1 MARKIC
7 PFLFFS
13 WLFLP
18 LLLFG
23 QQTEL
28 GNIFGQLRVA
38 RGDFP
43 SHQIMVELRFR
54 GATITSMYADTDGKF
69 GFNNLVGGEYHIVIN
84 DDTYEPVD
92 ERVMLHPEPIA
103 NAMAFITLRPRQ
115 AAPRNDLLAPRASGS
130 NPYLVDPA
138 DYNKRFPKKAVK
150 EYERGLEAERKG
162 KPDQA
167 AEHYLGALKTAPDY
181 YPAHNNLGSL
191 YLSRSAF
198 KSAEE
203 QFREAVRLD
212 QNEAQ
217 PYFNLANVLL
227 LTGRYSESE
236 SAVASGLQRRPD
248 SGFGNFLQG
257 CLLGRAGHYPEAEKS
272 LQQALRLDPVLWQ
285 AHLQL
290 VNLYLQ
296 QGRRENAVSQLQ
308 TFLQLFPSVP
318 ATANAKHLLN
328 RLQAETQVARP
339 AK

>member
-1 MARKIC
+1 MLLASLC
-7 PFLFFS
+7 L
-13 WLFLP
+13 LP
-18 LLLFG
+18 SLLA

-54 GATITSMYADTDGKF
+54 GATISSMYADTEGKF
-69 GFNNLVGGEYHIVIN
+69 GFANLVGGEYHIIIN
-84 DDTYEPVD
+84 DETYEPVD

-103 NAMAFITLRPRQ
+103 NAIAFVTLRPRQ
-115 AAPRNDLLAPRASGS
+115 YAPPADPLPPRASGS

-138 DYNKRFPKKAVK
+138 EYNKRFPKKAVK

-162 KPDQA
+162 KPDEA
-167 AEHYLGALKTAPDY
+167 TGHYLGALKSAPDY

-191 YLSRSAF
+191 YLSKSEF

-227 LTGRYSESE
+227 LTGRYPESE

-257 CLLGRAGHYPEAEKS
+257 SLLGRTGHYAEAEKS
-272 LQQALRLDPVLWQ
+272 LQQALRLDPSLWQ

-296 QGRRENAVSQLQ
+296 QSRRDDAVSQLEM
-308 TFLQLFPSVP
+308 FLRLFPSVS
-318 ATANAKHLLN
+318 ASAKAKDLLN
-328 RLQAETQVARP
+328 RLQTETP
-339 AK
+339 AAQPLK